1 MISTTTTTTTNT
13 SSSELVAA
21 IDNIKLL
28 DFASGPLRARL
39 YLPGIK
45 HKDLVLGYIGNLSAS
60 SHCTAE
66 ERIAFLV
73 AAKDRLFALGAQ
85 KVIGP
90 INGDTWHR
98 YRLPLTD
105 ESQLTFLEPSYPHF
119 IASDFMAAG
128 LSVTATYHSSVIEDL
143 RGALLQAKKQPAVEV
158 ASDLK
163 IRNLDLSDFDNEME
177 LLHRFSHDAFK
188 TNYLYSDIDLPSFNA
203 LYQPLKGMLKED
215 LVLIAESS
223 DSKEIF
229 GVVLA
234 VPDAKNKSMIIV
246 KTLARSTFAPRG
258 TGRFLF
264 HTVLER
270 AQALGYNSALCAL
283 IKDNNFSAFLPEA
296 LGGIVQNKF
305 ALFACTKE

>member
-1 MISTTTTTTTNT
+1 MTSTTTSTDT
-13 SSSELVAA
+13 SSSDTASA

-45 HKDLVLGYIGNLSAS
+45 HKDLVIGYIGNLSAS
-60 SHCTAE
+60 SHCTAD

-73 AAKDRLFALGAQ
+73 AAKERLFALGAQ

-105 ESQLTFLEPSYPHF
+105 DSQLTFLEPSYPHF
-119 IASDFMAAG
+119 VAADFIAAG
-128 LSVTATYHSSVIEDL
+128 MNVTATYHSSFIEDL
-143 RGALLQAKKQPAVEV
+143 GVALAQVKKQPPIEIA
-158 ASDLK
+158 ADLR
-163 IRNLDLSDFDNEME
+163 IRNLDLSDFDNEMG
-177 LLHRFSHDAFK
+177 LLYSFSQNAFK
-188 TNYLYSDIDLPSFNA
+188 SNYLYSDIDLPSFNG

-223 DSKEIF
+223 KSNEIL

-246 KTLARSTFAPRG
+246 KTLARNTFAPRG

-270 AQALGYNSALCAL
+270 ALALGYSSALCAL

-296 LGGIVQNKF
+296 LGGIIQNRF
-305 ALFACTKE
+305 ALFAGTKE